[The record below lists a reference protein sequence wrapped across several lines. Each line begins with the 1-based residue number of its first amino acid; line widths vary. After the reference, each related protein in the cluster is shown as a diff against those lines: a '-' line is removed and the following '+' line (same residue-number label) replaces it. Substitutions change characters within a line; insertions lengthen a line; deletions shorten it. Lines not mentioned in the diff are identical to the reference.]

1 MRIMRMRT
9 MPLELKIKMSRD
21 FSVRKGF
28 FSKKTEWGS
37 RSQTELNKK

>member
-1 MRIMRMRT
+1 MRIMRMRIK
-9 MPLELKIKMSRD
+9 PLELKIKMSRD

-28 FSKKTEWGS
+28 FSKKTEWGN